1 MCGPRDG
8 HTESSKS
15 DREGEIPY
23 DIPHM
28 WNLKRN
34 HTDELTEQKQIH
46 RLRANLWLLGGM
58 GEGIDRE
65 FGMVVCTE
73 LYLNG

>member
-1 MCGPRDG
+1 
-8 HTESSKS
+8 
-15 DREGEIPY
+15 
-23 DIPHM
+23 M

-34 HTDELTEQKQIH
+34 DTDELTEQKQIH
-46 RLRANLWLLGGM
+46 RLTANLWLLGGM
-58 GEGIDRE
+58 GEGTDRE

>member
-1 MCGPRDG
+1 MLTSQTVQGSFH
-8 HTESSKS
+8 HTWQRAEWSCCAK
-15 DREGEIPY
+15 
-23 DIPHM
+23 
-28 WNLKRN
+28 N
-34 HTDELTEQKQIH
+34 HTAQQMNLPTEQKQIH